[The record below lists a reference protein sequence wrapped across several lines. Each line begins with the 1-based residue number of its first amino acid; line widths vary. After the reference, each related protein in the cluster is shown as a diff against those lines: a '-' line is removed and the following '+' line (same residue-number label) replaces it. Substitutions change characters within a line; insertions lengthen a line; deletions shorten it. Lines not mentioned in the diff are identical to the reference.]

1 LFAVHFRPVIRSRF
15 SDFLVFLLCLGFH
28 ANLPHGEFNRARPGW
43 RNSSNLP
50 IGVGSFSF
58 FRTTPAT
65 ILTIAHTGATLR
77 FGQERSKVKT
87 ALTAEPCRAPHC
99 SCTTQRS
106 SSSLKEFQG
115 PYNHPEGVD
124 GAKIAPIWRNQ
135 TRSSARPSRTI
146 AFSKNSVVAEWVWCT
161 RLRTHASTDLS
172 RLNFYQKF

>member
-1 LFAVHFRPVIRSRF
+1 MKRTKLTYVSAPAVVAVHFRPVIRSRF
-15 SDFLVFLLCLGFH
+15 SDFLFFPCALGFMLTFLMV
-28 ANLPHGEFNRARPGW
+28 NSTGPGPGGETHPT
-43 RNSSNLP
+43 SPS
-50 IGVGSFSF
+50 GSGRFSF

-99 SCTTQRS
+99 SYTTQRS

-124 GAKIAPIWRNQ
+124 GAKIAAICRIP
-135 TRSSARPSRTI
+135 TRSSAKPSPTT
-146 AFSKNSVVAEWVWCT
+146 ASSKDSVVVGWVWFT
-161 RLRTHASTDLS
+161 NL
-172 RLNFYQKF
+172 KM